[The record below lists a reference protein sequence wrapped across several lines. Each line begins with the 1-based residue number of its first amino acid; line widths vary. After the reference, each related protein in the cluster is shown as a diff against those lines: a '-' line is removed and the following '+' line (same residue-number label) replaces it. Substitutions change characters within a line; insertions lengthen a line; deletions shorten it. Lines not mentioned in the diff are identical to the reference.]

1 MPKDTL
7 PKPPQ
12 PPRLPAQPTAMDL
25 VADPLRSEETYTDLI
40 VTGGDL
46 AGQTV
51 DGVSLIGSH
60 FTRLGLT
67 GTEFQQLRCRDV
79 LFSACD
85 FANARWAGARFHRVA
100 LRDCRLLGFQAAEGQ
115 WQETLLQGCNGK
127 LANFSFSSL
136 KGVHFRGC
144 DLSDS
149 SFQSADLSGAV
160 FHECDLSNA
169 ELSGVKLLGADL
181 RGCRLDGLKIGVADL
196 RGAIVDPIQ
205 AVGLI
210 RLLGVVVTDTAP

>member
-1 MPKDTL
+1 MPKETR

-12 PPRLPAQPTAMDL
+12 PPRLPAHLTPADL
-25 VADPLRSEETYTDLI
+25 VADPPASDETYTDLA
-40 VTGGDL
+40 VTEGDL
-46 AGQTV
+46 AGQVV
-51 DGVSLIGSH
+51 DGVSFITSH
-60 FTRLGLT
+60 LTRVGLT
-67 GTEFQQLRCRDV
+67 RTEFVRLRCRDV
-79 LFSACD
+79 QFTECD
-85 FANARWAGARFHRVA
+85 LANARWSGARFHRVA
-100 LRDCRLLGFQAAEGQ
+100 LLNCRLLGFQAAEGQ

-149 SFQSADLSGAV
+149 AFQSADLSGAV

-169 ELSGVKLLGADL
+169 ELSGAKLVGTDL

-210 RLLGVVVTDTAP
+210 RLLGVVVMEAEP